1 MNKAKS
7 IIIVVCCS
15 ALIIILMLSQSADSG
30 GGSIFS
36 SRNIVKA
43 VRDLIIAIP
52 IGYVLHKYFYK
63 DKDKDS

>member
-7 IIIVVCCS
+7 IIIVVCGS

-36 SRNIVKA
+36 SRNIIKA
-43 VRDLIIAIP
+43 ARDFIIAIP
-52 IGYVLHKYFYK
+52 IAYVLYKYFYK
-63 DKDKDS
+63 KKEK

>member
-15 ALIIILMLSQSADSG
+15 ALIIIIMLNESAITG

-36 SRNIVKA
+36 CKNIIKA
-43 VRDLIIAIP
+43 LQDTMLSIP
-52 IGYVLHKYFYK
+52 IGYVIYKYFFK
-63 DKDKDS
+63 KKGK